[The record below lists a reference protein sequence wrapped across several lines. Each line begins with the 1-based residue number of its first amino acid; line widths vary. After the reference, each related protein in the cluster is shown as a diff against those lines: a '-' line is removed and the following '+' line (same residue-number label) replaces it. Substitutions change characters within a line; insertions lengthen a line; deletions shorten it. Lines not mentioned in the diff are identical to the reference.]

1 MSIWRNFT
9 SLTAPEVVIMTTSD
23 EVSEENFVK
32 ITFPYL
38 FSDLWY
44 LNLTRNQYGH
54 PHHRENT
61 ISVIEYALSFSTH
74 YLDCPSWCNQ
84 VWVTYLKIGY
94 PRMESM
100 DAWYVQM
107 RCSDLHGRQA
117 TYPVWSEY
125 KTQHMYTI
133 RHSYQTFEPN
143 PLKHQ
148 L

>member
-23 EVSEENFVK
+23 EVNEENFVK

-44 LNLTRNQYGH
+44 LNITRNQYGH

-84 VWVTYLKIGY
+84 VWVTHLKIYRVPADGIY
-94 PRMESM
+94 GCLI
-100 DAWYVQM
+100 
-107 RCSDLHGRQA
+107 CSNEMQWLA
-117 TYPVWSEY
+117 LWPCTVWSEY
-125 KTQHMYTI
+125 KTRDMYTI

-143 PLKHQ
+143 PLKQQ